1 MALKQHEILA
11 EVKKEVFAL
20 IEPIAKEHNS
30 EQYADYAVAIPVM
43 LEGQEYWGCITVTC
57 GQIKATKKT
66 PAFDPFIKQKDWLED
81 KNSKRE
87 EAERKEKEKAKKLA
101 KAKKNLED

>member
-81 KNSKRE
+81 KETKRK
-87 EAERKEKEKAKKLA
+87 EAERKEKEKAKKLERA
-101 KAKKNLED
+101 RKNLE

>member
-20 IEPIAKEHNS
+20 IEPIAKAHNS

-101 KAKKNLED
+101 KARKNLKD